1 MAEFQ
6 NKKKKNHTSTFP
18 LPLPTICLPQGMPCP
33 NCAPTTAHLLWPLP
47 LPGEPGPWAVLTVR
61 RRALSTKPEAPGHLS
76 QCFFIQSLC
85 IPLATI
91 SGLSPWSLEEPSP
104 SHPPLLQMQHME
116 VHTLLFTPSQEV
128 NCNCKLRMK
137 RSQALKELGEGSS
150 GQREQQVP
158 RPRGGKVFFSRVKTA
173 SVGGV

>member
-1 MAEFQ
+1 MVYTQQYLFKILTKILPVVAEFQ

-18 LPLPTICLPQGMPCP
+18 LPLPTICLLQGMPCP
-33 NCAPTTAHLLWPLP
+33 KCAPTSTHLLWPLP

-76 QCFFIQSLC
+76 QCFCIQSLC

-104 SHPPLLQMQHME
+104 SHPLCCRCSTWKFTLCCSLPL
-116 VHTLLFTPSQEV
+116 
-128 NCNCKLRMK
+128 R
-137 RSQALKELGEGSS
+137 R
-150 GQREQQVP
+150 
-158 RPRGGKVFFSRVKTA
+158 
-173 SVGGV
+173 